1 VNPETRILYCD
12 PSCVAVNKLPGEV
25 VEGAKPGMPSL
36 PELVARELA
45 RGDYPTLSAKDALSV
60 PVAAH
65 RLDAPVSGCV
75 LFARNRRSLAFLNN
89 AFRENA
95 VEKRYWAIAELP
107 KSDSEFAK
115 LFNLGNNICYIN
127 GSNNEND
134 IDTITGGNGEMVEL
148 THWLAF
154 DPKMNKSR
162 AYDERAGNRKK
173 AVLRCRVAGCG
184 SSYLFLEIALVTGR
198 HHQIRAQLARL
209 GVAIKG
215 DLKYGARRSEK
226 LGGIRLHARSLRFP
240 NPEHAGAKINVLAEV
255 PRKDNL
261 WDAYCRYLPDRPD
274 DLPAISMVP

>member
-12 PSCVAVNKLPGEV
+12 SECVVANKLPGEV
-25 VEGAKPGMPSL
+25 VEGAKPGMASL

-45 RGDYPTLSAKDALSV
+45 RGDHPAPCGRGALSV

-75 LFARNRRSLAFLNN
+75 LFARSRRSLAFLNN

-107 KSDSEFAK
+107 GPDSGFAK
-115 LFNLGNNICYIN
+115 LFGLG
-127 GSNNEND
+127 SEND
-134 IDTITGGNGEMVEL
+134 VGIVTGGKGEMVEL

-154 DPKMNKSR
+154 DPRLNKSR
-162 AYDERAGNRKK
+162 AHDESAGGRKK
-173 AVLRCRVAGCG
+173 AVLRCRILGRG
-184 SSYLFLEIALVTGR
+184 SSYLFLEIEPVTGR
-198 HHQIRAQLARL
+198 HHQIRSQLARL

-240 NPEHAGAKINVLAEV
+240 CPENAGTAVNVLAEV
-255 PRKDNL
+255 PGRDNL
-261 WDAYCRYLPDRPD
+261 WDAYCGLQG
-274 DLPAISMVP
+274 